1 MKEFKDSI
9 FFGEILLQT
18 KIAFRANERLDA
30 SQDTF
35 DNLEVWCSV
44 QSILVSA
51 ANVSKI
57 LWPTTKKLQKRG
69 DRLREILKVEESNP
83 LSNRE
88 FRNHFEHYDS
98 RIEEWFDSC
107 SGGVY
112 VDLAMNPSLRDESLE
127 KFYHRGYNSF
137 NKTLIFRNEL
147 LDLNEILNAL
157 AAIQNNCKGLV
168 LDFP

>member
-9 FFGEILLQT
+9 FLGEILLQT
-18 KIAFRANERLDA
+18 KIAFRANERLDS

-35 DNLEVWCSV
+35 DNLEVRCSV

-57 LWPTTKKLQKRG
+57 LWPTTKKHQKRG

-98 RIEEWFDSC
+98 RIEEWFDNC

-127 KFYHRGYNSF
+127 KFYH
-137 NKTLIFRNEL
+137 
-147 LDLNEILNAL
+147 
-157 AAIQNNCKGLV
+157 
-168 LDFP
+168 

>member
-9 FFGEILLQT
+9 FLGEIVLQS
-18 KIAFRANERLDA
+18 KIAFRANERLEATND
-30 SQDTF
+30 SF
-35 DNLEVWCSV
+35 DNLEVWCSI
-44 QSILVSA
+44 QSILVCA

-57 LWPTTKKLQKRG
+57 LWPTYKKHEKRG
-69 DRLREILKVEESNP
+69 ERLRKTLKVEANNP

-98 RIEEWFDSC
+98 RIDEWFENC

-127 KFYHRGYNSF
+127 RFYHRGYNSF
-137 NKTLIFRNEL
+137 NKTLIYRDKF
-147 LDLNEILNAL
+147 LDLNEILNTM
-157 AAIQNNCKGLV
+157 AAIQNNCKDLV
-168 LDFP
+168 IDFP